1 MKKVHH
7 LSVVYFFCF
16 RGKVGIRGWLLGFG
30 VENGLRIEKGM
41 GVKLVSEG
49 KAGFRGVC

>member
-30 VENGLRIEKGM
+30 VESGWRIDRRM
-41 GVKLVSEG
+41 GGVVF
-49 KAGFRGVC
+49 FRGKVWFV